1 MLGNGITPFPFLF
14 LSIRKWK
21 NLMDITPY
29 LKLTVERDASD
40 IYFTVGSPARLKI
53 SGKVINVG
61 KTMLTADMT
70 QAIADNIMN
79 EKQRAFFE
87 KELEIDLAISFDEI
101 QARFRVN
108 AFRQKGFV
116 SLAMRYIKTKVPTL
130 DELKLPVILKD
141 FVLRKRGLI
150 LVAGPTNTG
159 KSTTIAAMIEHR
171 NKHRAGHIL
180 TIEDPIEFIHS
191 HQKSLINQRELGMDT
206 HSYLRALRSAMR
218 ESPDVILI
226 GEIRDR
232 ETMTAAVELSNT
244 GHLAIST
251 LHASNAN
258 QAMQRIIALFPREQH
273 ERLFMDLSL
282 NVISI
287 ISQRLVT
294 GVDNRLAAAIEV
306 MINTPY
312 IADLIL
318 KGKIEDIKE
327 AMTGSGAEGM
337 QTFDMAM
344 FNLYTEGRIS
354 LEEALA
360 NADSRTDLQVKIAFG
375 QSAGAFN

>member
-1 MLGNGITPFPFLF
+1 
-14 LSIRKWK
+14 
-21 NLMDITPY
+21 MDIIPY
-29 LKLTVERDASD
+29 LKLMVEKDASD

-53 SGKVINVG
+53 SRKVVSVG
-61 KTMLTADMT
+61 KTILTADMT
-70 QAIADNIMN
+70 QAIAHKIMN
-79 EKQRAFFE
+79 EEQRAFFE
-87 KELEIDLAISFDEI
+87 KELEIDIAITLDEI

-108 AFRQKGFV
+108 AFRQQGFV
-116 SLAMRYIKTKVPTL
+116 SIVMRYVKTKIPTL
-130 DELKLPVILKD
+130 DELQLPVILKD
-141 FVLRKRGLI
+141 LIMHKRGLI
-150 LVAGPTNTG
+150 LMVGATNSG
-159 KSTTIAAMIEHR
+159 KSTTLAAMIDHR
-171 NKHRAGHIL
+171 NKRQAGHIL
-180 TIEDPIEFIHS
+180 TIEDPIEFIHP

-206 HSYLRALRSAMR
+206 RSYLRALRSAMR

-232 ETMTAAVELSNT
+232 ETMAAAVELSNT

-251 LHASNAN
+251 LHANNAD
-258 QAMQRIIALFPREQH
+258 QAMQRIINLFPQDQH
-273 ERLFMDLSL
+273 KQLYMDLSL

-294 GVDNRLAAAIEV
+294 GMDNRLLAAVEV

-327 AMTGSGAEGM
+327 AMAGSGAEGM
-337 QTFDMAM
+337 QTFDMAL
-344 FNLYTEGRIS
+344 FNLYKEGRIT

-360 NADSRTDLQVKIAFG
+360 NADRRTDLQAKITFG
-375 QSAGAFN
+375 QSASSF